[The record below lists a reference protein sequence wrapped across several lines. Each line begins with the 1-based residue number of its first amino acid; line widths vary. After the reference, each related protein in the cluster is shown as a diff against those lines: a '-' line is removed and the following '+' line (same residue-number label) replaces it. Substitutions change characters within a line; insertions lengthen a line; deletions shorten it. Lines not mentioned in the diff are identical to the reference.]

1 MRVNLSVS
9 PQMAKRIR
17 NISIREQTTEA
28 AVMRRILAKHL
39 GLDAEVDARSNRPV
53 PAHVDIPEGV
63 VAG

>member
-17 NISIREQTTEA
+17 DISIRQQTTEA
-28 AVMRRILAKHL
+28 AVMRQILAKHL
-39 GLDAEVDARSNRPV
+39 GLDAEVDARSTRPV
-53 PAHVDIPEGV
+53 PAQVEIPEGV

>member
-1 MRVNLSVS
+1 
-9 PQMAKRIR
+9 MARRIR
-17 NISIREQTTEA
+17 GISIREQITEA

-53 PAHVDIPEGV
+53 SVEIPEGV